1 MSPQELYSPNSID
14 IWKSA
19 KLKSL
24 QRSALR
30 GSIWFINLA
39 QISVAL
45 ATESSVY
52 VWSRAP
58 VVKLHKTLNNE
69 SG

>member
-1 MSPQELYSPNSID
+1 MKEVYSINAD
-14 IWKSA
+14 TA
-19 KLKSL
+19 TNVKLSDAVMGFTFKT
-24 QRSALR
+24 
-30 GSIWFINLA
+30 
-39 QISVAL
+39 SVAL